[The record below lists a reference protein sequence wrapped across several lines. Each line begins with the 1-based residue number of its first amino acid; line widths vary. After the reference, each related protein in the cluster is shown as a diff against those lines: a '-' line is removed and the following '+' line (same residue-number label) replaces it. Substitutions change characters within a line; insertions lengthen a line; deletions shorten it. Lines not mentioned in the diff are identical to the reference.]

1 MALCDKHQ
9 AWGRHKTKE
18 CHMTTT
24 VNENIKAY
32 TAMASLANIGIND
45 VIEEPDKFQLNNQPT
60 YYLTFLGTLL
70 TAILIF
76 IATIRSSTEMVITR
90 LHNSFLDIKGYCK
103 SIKTLSRNVID
114 SMKHCS
120 KVLPA
125 KSFHTVSGN
134 CNIMPTYDTDSF
146 IIGINHQASA
156 SMTNDPKDF
165 IGDIKESSNKI
176 KGIKGHLDSAMIRTV
191 R

>member
-1 MALCDKHQ
+1 
-9 AWGRHKTKE
+9 
-18 CHMTTT
+18 MTTT
-24 VNENIKAY
+24 VNKNIKAY

-76 IATIRSSTEMVITR
+76 IATIRSNTEMVITR

-120 KVLPA
+120 KELPA
-125 KSFHTVSGN
+125 KRFHTVNGN
-134 CNIMPTYDTDSF
+134 CNKRRKSKNMIDFNNLRKILGHVVRQVRDCPERHWIMRLYWN
-146 IIGINHQASA
+146 I
-156 SMTNDPKDF
+156 
-165 IGDIKESSNKI
+165 
-176 KGIKGHLDSAMIRTV
+176 
-191 R
+191 